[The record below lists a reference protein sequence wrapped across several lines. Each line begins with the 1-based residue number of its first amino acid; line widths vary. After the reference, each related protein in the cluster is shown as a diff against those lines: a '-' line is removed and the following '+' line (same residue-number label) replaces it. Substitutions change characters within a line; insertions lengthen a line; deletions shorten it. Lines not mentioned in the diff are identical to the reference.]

1 MKKMYRIGIVT
12 NMIVMMLVVLNP
24 VYAARSTRIPG
35 PVEPLDE
42 STQRIVDIA
51 EKVQTGLASVA
62 LVILVIGGVS
72 FIKYSK
78 IKDSE
83 NEELSEDEIE
93 RLRRAAFKKIK
104 IALLIFIFII
114 AANRSLAIVIYGGKI
129 WKKV

>member
-1 MKKMYRIGIVT
+1 MKKLYRIGIVT
-12 NMIVMMLVVLNP
+12 IIIVMMFVIMNP

-51 EKVQTGLASVA
+51 AKVQTGLAAVA
-62 LVILVIGGVS
+62 LVILVIGCVS

-93 RLRRAAFKKIK
+93 RLRRAAFKIIK

-114 AANRSLAIVIYGGKI
+114 AANRSLAIVIYGGRI
-129 WKKV
+129 

>member
-1 MKKMYRIGIVT
+1 MYRIGIVT
-12 NMIVMMLVVLNP
+12 IMIVMMLVVLNP

-78 IKDSE
+78 IKNSE

-129 WKKV
+129 

>member
-1 MKKMYRIGIVT
+1 MKKIYRIGIVT
-12 NMIVMMLVVLNP
+12 IIIVMMFVIMNP

-42 STQRIVDIA
+42 SVQRIVDIA
-51 EKVQTGLASVA
+51 QKVQTGLAAVA
-62 LVILVIGGVS
+62 LVILVIGCVS

-114 AANRSLAIVIYGGKI
+114 AANRSLAIVIYGGRI
-129 WKKV
+129 

>member
-1 MKKMYRIGIVT
+1 MKKLYKISIVT
-12 NMIVMMLVVLNP
+12 IMIVMMLVVLNP

-51 EKVQTGLASVA
+51 EKVQTGLATVA

-129 WKKV
+129 

>member
-12 NMIVMMLVVLNP
+12 IMIVMMLVVLNP

-78 IKDSE
+78 IKNSE

-93 RLRRAAFKKIK
+93 R
-104 IALLIFIFII
+104 
-114 AANRSLAIVIYGGKI
+114 
-129 WKKV
+129 

>member
-12 NMIVMMLVVLNP
+12 IMIVMMLVVLNP

-78 IKDSE
+78 IKNSE

-129 WKKV
+129 

>member
-12 NMIVMMLVVLNP
+12 IMIVMMLVVLNP

-51 EKVQTGLASVA
+51 EKVQTGLATVA

-129 WKKV
+129 

>member
-12 NMIVMMLVVLNP
+12 IMIVMMLVVLNP

-42 STQRIVDIA
+42 YTQRIVDIA

-129 WKKV
+129 

>member
-12 NMIVMMLVVLNP
+12 IMIVMMLVVLNP

-129 WKKV
+129 

>member
-12 NMIVMMLVVLNP
+12 IMIVMMLVVLNP

-114 AANRSLAIVIYGGKI
+114 AANRALAIVIYGGKI
-129 WKKV
+129 

>member
-12 NMIVMMLVVLNP
+12 IMIVMMLVVLNP

-51 EKVQTGLASVA
+51 EKVQTGLATVA

-78 IKDSE
+78 IKNSE

-129 WKKV
+129 

>member
-78 IKDSE
+78 IKNSE

-129 WKKV
+129 

>member
-1 MKKMYRIGIVT
+1 MKKIYRIGIVT
-12 NMIVMMLVVLNP
+12 IIIVMMFVIMNP

-51 EKVQTGLASVA
+51 QKVQTGLAAVA
-62 LVILVIGGVS
+62 LVILVIGCVS

-129 WKKV
+129 

>member
-1 MKKMYRIGIVT
+1 MKKLYKISIVT
-12 NMIVMMLVVLNP
+12 IMIVMMLVVLNP

-129 WKKV
+129 

>member
-1 MKKMYRIGIVT
+1 MKKIYRTGIVT
-12 NMIVMMLVVLNP
+12 IIIVMMFVIMNP

-51 EKVQTGLASVA
+51 QKVQTGLAAVA
-62 LVILVIGGVS
+62 LVILVIGCVS

-129 WKKV
+129 

>member
-129 WKKV
+129 